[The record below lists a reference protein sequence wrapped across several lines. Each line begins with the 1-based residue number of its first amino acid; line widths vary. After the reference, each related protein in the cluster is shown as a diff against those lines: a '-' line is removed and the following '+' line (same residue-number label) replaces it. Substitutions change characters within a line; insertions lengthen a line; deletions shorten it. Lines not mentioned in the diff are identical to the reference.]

1 MDKFTEK
8 EIKKVEEWM
17 SEEMNQVLSIPDTDE
32 RTNRGQVLYRMY
44 QIFRNYDKLEP
55 VLNKFFEEEHYKE
68 KWGLD
73 KEK

>member
-8 EIKKVEEWM
+8 EIKRVEEWM
-17 SEEMNQVLSIPDTDE
+17 SEEMNQVLAIPDKDE
-32 RTNRGQVLYRMY
+32 STLRGQVIFRMY
-44 QIFRNYDKLEP
+44 QIFKNYDKLEP